1 MKVLK
6 PDYRRVNPGAL
17 AVNEQSDFTRRIPAV
32 SDKQQARVEKLVKQL
47 VQAYD
52 VEHNPEKAKDIF
64 FKKAKLLSNPHYWEI
79 LRTVWVAAGRTD
91 NANEFMPFFRSSRP
105 CKGWFMTPEDS
116 QTLEEMD
123 WPITVY
129 RAYDEEPDP
138 GISWTTDKEWC
149 EDYARVAGRK
159 IKQRT
164 VERSQV
170 FAYISRRGESE
181 IIILDREGGEP
192 CR

>member
-64 FKKAKLLSNPHYWEI
+64 FKKAKLLSNPHYLEI

>member
-32 SDKQQARVEKLVKQL
+32 SDKQQARVEKLVRQL

-52 VEHNPEKAKDIF
+52 VEHNPDKAKEIF

-91 NANEFMPFFRSSRP
+91 NANEFLPFFRSSRP

-116 QTLEEMD
+116 QTLEAMD

-138 GISWTTDKEWC
+138 GISWTTDKQWC

-170 FAYISRRGESE
+170 FAYISRRAESE

>member
-123 WPITVY
+123 WPIPVY

>member
-1 MKVLK
+1 MKILK
-6 PDYRRVNPGAL
+6 PDYRRVNPEAL
-17 AVNEQSDFTRRIPAV
+17 AINERSDFTRRIPAV
-32 SDKQQARVEKLVKQL
+32 SEKLQARASKMVMQL
-47 VQAYD
+47 HRAYD
-52 VEHNPEKAKDIF
+52 IEGNPDKMKEIF
-64 FKKAKLLSNPHYWEI
+64 FKKAHLLSNPHYWEF
-79 LRTVWVAAGRTD
+79 LRSVWVAAGRTD
-91 NANEFMPFFRSSRP
+91 NTNEFMPFFKSSRP

-192 CR
+192 CQ

>member
-32 SDKQQARVEKLVKQL
+32 SDKQQARVEKLVRQL

-52 VEHNPEKAKDIF
+52 VEHNPDKAKEIF

-91 NANEFMPFFRSSRP
+91 NANEFLPFFRSSRP

-116 QTLEEMD
+116 QTLEAMD

>member
-52 VEHNPEKAKDIF
+52 VEHNPEKAKEIF

-91 NANEFMPFFRSSRP
+91 NANEFLPFFRSSRP

-116 QTLEEMD
+116 QTLEAMD

-138 GISWTTDKEWC
+138 GISWTTDKQWC

-170 FAYISRRGESE
+170 FAYISRRAESE

>member
-1 MKVLK
+1 MKILK
-6 PDYRRVNPGAL
+6 PDYRRVNPEAL

>member
-52 VEHNPEKAKDIF
+52 VEHNPDKAKEIF

>member
-32 SDKQQARVEKLVKQL
+32 SDKQQARVEKLVRQL

-52 VEHNPEKAKDIF
+52 VEHNPDKAKEIF

-149 EDYARVAGRK
+149 KDYARVAGRK

>member
-32 SDKQQARVEKLVKQL
+32 SDKQQARVEKLVRQL

-52 VEHNPEKAKDIF
+52 VEHNPDKAKEIF

-91 NANEFMPFFRSSRP
+91 NANEFLPFFRSSRP

>member
-52 VEHNPEKAKDIF
+52 VEHNPEKAKEIF

-91 NANEFMPFFRSSRP
+91 NADEFLPFFRSSRP
-105 CKGWFMTPEDS
+105 CKGWFMTPEDN
-116 QTLEEMD
+116 QTLEAMD

-138 GISWTTDKEWC
+138 GISWTTDKQWC

>member
-6 PDYRRVNPGAL
+6 PDYRRVNPGAF

-116 QTLEEMD
+116 QTLEAMD

-138 GISWTTDKEWC
+138 GIS
-149 EDYARVAGRK
+149 
-159 IKQRT
+159 
-164 VERSQV
+164 
-170 FAYISRRGESE
+170 
-181 IIILDREGGEP
+181 
-192 CR
+192 